1 MSIPSM
7 DEGQSMYLG
16 SWKGDWAQ
24 LMGDYSLPCMRH
36 DPLGY
41 MDLASGDG
49 PIGYLL
55 LSEHPTK

>member
-1 MSIPSM
+1 M
-7 DEGQSMYLG
+7 DEEQSMYLG
-16 SWKGDWAQ
+16 SWKGSWAQ

-36 DPLGY
+36 EPLGY